1 MGGKAAHQKGTAHE
15 FNSDEARAAGRKGG
29 QIVSQNREHMAL
41 IGREG
46 GKARGAKRAALNVN
60 SATTPVQTP
69 AAPAPSAPAVTPPTA
84 TSNEESRQRAHRFAA
99 TAAAGG
105 TRPGSNHL
113 RWCRSRCAGPAL
125 SSEGTEPLDS
135 W

>member
-1 MGGKAAHQKGTAHE
+1 MEQDRQKEIARMGGKAAHQKGTAHE

-84 TSNEESRQRAHRFAA
+84 TSNE
-99 TAAAGG
+99 
-105 TRPGSNHL
+105 
-113 RWCRSRCAGPAL
+113 
-125 SSEGTEPLDS
+125 
-135 W
+135 